1 MNVLIVFSLILLTF
15 IRIIGL
21 GVSIDLFLSTR
32 HPRFRLYI
40 VGWFLWVI
48 SVILPFTSDNTRD
61 QLTSESLLIFNN
73 ILILIGLLLI
83 IYAII
88 SYFQQISNVIV
99 VGSSLFIILT
109 MILLFFLFG
118 LDFAINFTLII
129 YFLLFI
135 TVITSSWREW
145 RNMRNFLG
153 DSLKWFYG
161 SIGFGFI
168 YLINVILITLKGYSF
183 GLYLANDLPSIIIY
197 YFFGI
202 GITILIAILT
212 IHLEH
217 SLSYYHKFQLKD
229 RYSHDLGNIMQIIL
243 NTVET
248 QTFSTNEEPV
258 NVQLIKKKCTEAG
271 NLIKEIREL

>member
-1 MNVLIVFSLILLTF
+1 MNILIVFSLILLTF

-21 GVSIDLFLSTR
+21 GVSIDLFFSTK

-48 SVILPFTSDNTRD
+48 SGVLPFISDITRD
-61 QLTSESLLIFNN
+61 QLILESVLIFNN
-73 ILILIGLLLI
+73 ILILIGLLFI

-88 SYFQQISNVIV
+88 SYFQQISNVLIV
-99 VGSSLFIILT
+99 GLSLFIILT
-109 MILLFFLFG
+109 IILLFFFLG

-129 YFLLFI
+129 YFLFFI

-161 SIGFGFI
+161 SIGFGFL
-168 YLINVILITLKGYSF
+168 YVVNVILITLKGYSF
-183 GLYLANDLPSIIIY
+183 GLYFVDDLPAIIIY

-217 SLSYYHKFQLKD
+217 SLSYYHKFELKD
-229 RYSHDLGNIMQIIL
+229 KYSHDLGNIMQIIL
-243 NTVET
+243 NAVET
-248 QTFSTNEEPV
+248 QTFLKSKEQV
-258 NVQLIKKKCTEAG
+258 NVQLIKRKCTEAG